1 MGQIGFARR
10 ISASLQALFAHG
22 EKRWLDEVDE
32 ARKGTLTLSTM
43 VRHAYEAMDETAG
56 VLRDLFDWGGSPVL
70 PNVFIQ
76 APAVDLPLGQSEFAW
91 LPEPVLFDPK
101 HPNDTFIDVTKP
113 VLLGGAPK
121 DVLDAVVELQA
132 PGREQ
137 IKVTVTAS
145 KPAAGTYVGLVY
157 RTDVKREIAS
167 VTVRVT

>member
-121 DVLDAVVELQA
+121 DVLDAVVERIRSA
-132 PGREQ
+132 GPDGRLEGVEDQ
-137 IKVTVTAS
+137 LLGRRAHRVDRDL
-145 KPAAGTYVGLVY
+145 PAGVVQD
-157 RTDVKREIAS
+157 RKS
-167 VTVRVT
+167 VV